1 MCRQKQNAQCACCH
15 SQERNQQHFAGP
27 DLIGNE
33 TAADIAK
40 QREPSLDRS
49 QCRGERDRS
58 SQDTCRIR
66 CEVVEGKRENIIA
79 EGNET
84 DDPYCRQFEHFS
96 DAPEGNF
103 FAFFYL
109 IILDRQER
117 QNAHQD
123 GQYGIEYDDIFHTLC
138 LILHLPRADSE
149 CNDSRHGHQRSC
161 DASAAFKETEG
172 FSLVSGAGQDTNRF
186 HAGRPEREQRADA
199 PKRIQADECRK
210 VQRQ

>member
-1 MCRQKQNAQCACCH
+1 MLPECVGRSRMPSVPAAIAKKEI
-15 SQERNQQHFAGP
+15 SSILPGT

-33 TAADIAK
+33 TAADVAK

-96 DAPEGNF
+96 DAPEGNS

-109 IILDRQER
+109 IILDRQE
-117 QNAHQD
+117 
-123 GQYGIEYDDIFHTLC
+123 
-138 LILHLPRADSE
+138 
-149 CNDSRHGHQRSC
+149 
-161 DASAAFKETEG
+161 
-172 FSLVSGAGQDTNRF
+172 
-186 HAGRPEREQRADA
+186 
-199 PKRIQADECRK
+199 
-210 VQRQ
+210 